1 MLTRRHKIRLGAKGF
16 TLVELVVV
24 LAILGILGAVAL
36 PQVIGSLPTYRLR
49 AEARELVSNFK
60 KARLE
65 AVKRNRTVLIEFPAT
80 LPGNSYRIFVDMN
93 NNNSYDPGVDEELI
107 NWTLRPHTLLAETEY
122 TFTNHRAG
130 YNERGLPTT
139 PNGMSIALRT
149 SDGSR
154 GYELTLSSAG
164 GVRLEDLPLP

>member
-1 MLTRRHKIRLGAKGF
+1 MLTRLHKIRLGAKGF

-65 AVKRNRTVLIEFPAT
+65 AVKRNRTVLIQFPEP

-107 NWTLRPHTLLAETEY
+107 NWSLRPQTVLVSTN
-122 TFTNHRAG
+122 FTNNRAG
-130 YNERGLPTT
+130 YNERGLPVGNIDNRTVT
-139 PNGMSIALRT
+139 LRT
-149 SDGSR
+149 LDGSR
-154 GYELTLSSAG
+154 GYVLTLSIAG
-164 GVRLEDLPLP
+164 NINLQAE

>member
-1 MLTRRHKIRLGAKGF
+1 MLGAKGF

-24 LAILGILGAVAL
+24 LAILGILGAAAI

-65 AVKRNRTVLIEFPAT
+65 AVKRNRTVLIQFT
-80 LPGNSYRIFVDMN
+80 LGEGPTGSYRIFVDMDN
-93 NNNSYDPGVDEELI
+93 DNVYDPAIDEELI
-107 NWTLRPHTLLAETEY
+107 NWPLRPQTVLAATD
-122 TFTNHRAG
+122 TPFTDNRAG
-130 YNERGLPTT
+130 YNERGLPAGTV
-139 PNGMSIALRT
+139 NNRSIVLRT

-154 GYELTLSSAG
+154 GYELTLLSAG
-164 GVRLEDLPLP
+164 GVRLEDLP